1 MTAKLL
7 WVITFDPVM
16 KNVFTNGSFLHQGDS
31 DPTCIARG
39 VTEWFNEY
47 ENDANPVPSQC
58 PVLQDVNPS
67 ESS

>member
-1 MTAKLL
+1 
-7 WVITFDPVM
+7 M
-16 KNVFTNGSFLHQGDS
+16 KSVFTNGSFLHQGDS